1 MCYLCKATFLTQES
15 EIFTLHNTDCE
26 ILLEQIM
33 LVRYQTRV
41 HATAAYVKGLID
53 VVMLLRAQEPP
64 GLFECDLDGADGHVA
79 ALLLPPPRRPCTTS
93 ATDVIVHVHVQAL

>member
-1 MCYLCKATFLTQES
+1 
-15 EIFTLHNTDCE
+15 
-26 ILLEQIM
+26 M

-41 HATAAYVKGLID
+41 YTTAAYVKGLVD

-79 ALLLPPPRRPCTTS
+79 ALLFPPPRRPCTTS
-93 ATDVIVHVHVQAL
+93 AAVIVIAHIRAGIVEVYVQCDRV